1 MKKVNTDVL
10 DKEQVS
16 ERVKMCKENN
26 LCFISLR
33 PLGDSQFVAKHNKEV
48 GDVGVIGRYA
58 V

>member
-10 DKEQVS
+10 SKEEVS
-16 ERVKMCKENN
+16 ERAKMCKEKN

-33 PLGDSQFVAKHNKEV
+33 PLGESQFVARHNKEV